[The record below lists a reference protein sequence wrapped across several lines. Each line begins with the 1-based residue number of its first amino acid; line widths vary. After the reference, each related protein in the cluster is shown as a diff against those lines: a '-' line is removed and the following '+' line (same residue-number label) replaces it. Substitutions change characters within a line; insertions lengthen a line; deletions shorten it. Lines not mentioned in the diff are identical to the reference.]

1 MAIESRDGR
10 GGGAV
15 AGPHRRAS
23 EIGRDVLAA
32 GGNALD
38 AAIATNAMLTVVYP
52 HMCGLGGDLFLLFA
66 EARSGRVHCLNASGP
81 APALA
86 SVAALRAFGLDSVP
100 TRGPL
105 SATVPGVVAGWQV
118 ALDRFGRRSLAQL
131 LAPAATA
138 ADEGIA
144 VTPRLAAWIA
154 DTEAELARDPLLS
167 ARFLDRAETALP
179 PGATLRQPELARA
192 LRRLIEAGADDF
204 YRGRLAAEIDRACR
218 AAGGL
223 LRADD
228 LANYAPGWVA
238 PVRVEHRGVEV
249 VTTPPNSQGVTALL
263 MLNVMRALGAHEF
276 TPGSADYIDA
286 FVAAKRAAFADR
298 DRHVC
303 DPAFHGIDS
312 DALLH
317 PAHALRSLRTA
328 RAAVGAPT
336 GGDTVY
342 VCAVDHDGNAC
353 SLIQSIYYAFGSC
366 FTAGPI
372 LLHNRAHYFAT
383 AAGHPNRLQPGKRP
397 LHTLMACLA
406 LRDGAPWL
414 VFGTMGADGQPQTNV
429 QVLARILAGATPA
442 QAVAAPRVRHGR
454 FALEDDAEIL
464 AVERDIGLDTIETL
478 RARGHRIVV
487 TPPHDERMGHAH
499 AIRIDVNGPLTAG
512 SDPRSDGAA
521 LLC

>member
-1 MAIESRDGR
+1 MTIESRDGR

-15 AGPHRRAS
+15 ASPHRRAS

-38 AAIATNAMLTVVYP
+38 AAIATNAMLAAVYP

-66 EARSGRVHCLNASGP
+66 EARTGRVHCLNASGP

-86 SVAALRAFGLDSVP
+86 SVAALRARGLDAVP
-100 TRGPL
+100 ARGPL
-105 SATVPGVVAGWQV
+105 SATVPGAVAGWQ
-118 ALDRFGRRSLAQL
+118 AARERFGTRSLADL
-131 LAPAATA
+131 LAPADAA

-154 DTEAELARDPLLS
+154 DTQTELARDPLLS
-167 ARFLDRAETALP
+167 ARFLDRAGAALP

-192 LRRLIEAGADDF
+192 LRRLIEAGADDL

-228 LANYAPGWVA
+228 LANYAPRWVA
-238 PVRVEHRGVEV
+238 PLRIEHRGVEV

-263 MLNVMRALGAHEF
+263 MLNAMRALGAHGLA
-276 TPGSADYIDA
+276 PGSADYIDA
-286 FVAAKRAAFADR
+286 LVAAKRAAFADR

-303 DPAFHGIDS
+303 DPAFHDVDS
-312 DALLH
+312 DALLD
-317 PAHALRSLRTA
+317 PAHALRSM
-328 RAAVGAPT
+328 RAAPPGLAAPT

-342 VCAVDHDGNAC
+342 VCTVDHAGNAC

-366 FTAGPI
+366 FAAGPI

-383 AAGHPNRLQPGKRP
+383 EPGHPNRLQPGKRP

-429 QVLARILAGATPA
+429 QVLDRIVAGATPA

-454 FALEDDAEIL
+454 FALEDDADIL
-464 AVERDIGLDTIETL
+464 EVERDIGLDTVNAL
-478 RARGHRIVV
+478 RARGHRVAV

-499 AIRIDVNGPLTAG
+499 AIRLDANGRRTAG

-521 LLC
+521 LHC